1 MHADHISRV
10 VFAYASRIGAARDT
24 HDFLQLNADMARD
37 LVGADRCSV
46 WLVDRKRD
54 QIWTTVAHGVN
65 EIRIPLGTGIVGATV
80 ATGET
85 ILVNDTEN
93 DPRFMKDAAGGYQTR
108 SIVSIPLRGSDGT
121 VIGVLQAL
129 NKPDGFEA
137 EDAELLGLAAA
148 YAANSLEAQRN
159 REAAE
164 GARLLQKE
172 IDIASNVQ
180 RRLFPQNPPKI
191 AGLDYAALCR
201 PAKGVG
207 GDYYDF
213 IPMPDGGLM
222 VTLGDV
228 SGKGIAAAVLMAS
241 IQASIRAQ
249 TVEPPDSLAKLIESF
264 NKAIYSFSTSDKY
277 STLFVARLDATARK
291 FQYVNAGQA
300 PPTLLRANGTAESL
314 TAGGMPVGLVPF
326 SKYEQGEVD
335 LETGDA
341 IIICS
346 DGVSEAMN
354 PDQDM
359 LADGTEEE
367 LLRQYAGLPAAEVA
381 RKVVEAVDRFAN
393 GAEQSDDITIT
404 VLRMV

>member
-1 MHADHISRV
+1 MQADHISRV
-10 VFAYASRIGAARDT
+10 VFEYAGRIGAARDT
-24 HDFLQLNADMARD
+24 HDFLKLNADMARD

-54 QIWTTVAHGVN
+54 QIWTTVAHGVD
-65 EIRIPLGTGIVGATV
+65 EIRIPLSTGIVGATV

-93 DPRFMKDAAGGYQTR
+93 DPRFMKNAAGGYQTH
-108 SIVSIPLRGSDGT
+108 SLLSIPLRGADGT

-129 NKPDGFEA
+129 NKPEGFLP

-213 IPMPDGGLM
+213 IAMPDGGM
-222 VTLGDV
+222 IITLGDV

-249 TVEPPDSLAKLIESF
+249 TVEPPESLSRLIEAF
-264 NKAIYSFSTSDKY
+264 NKAI
-277 STLFVARLDATARK
+277 
-291 FQYVNAGQA
+291 
-300 PPTLLRANGTAESL
+300 
-314 TAGGMPVGLVPF
+314 
-326 SKYEQGEVD
+326 GEMM
-335 LETGDA
+335 
-341 IIICS
+341 S
-346 DGVSEAMN
+346 DGTYKKLNEKYFPFPLN
-354 PDQDM
+354 
-359 LADGTEEE
+359 
-367 LLRQYAGLPAAEVA
+367 
-381 RKVVEAVDRFAN
+381 
-393 GAEQSDDITIT
+393 
-404 VLRMV
+404 